1 MLHFLRWLYGDTRK
15 RPKIINSPYAKTWIY
30 STIRQPPGFYSDYG
44 VPFSGK
50 KGDPYHLRGRGYHLK
65 APTSSLKAPMLTLLV
80 RKSKQKAPTFTLLVR
95 KSEQKAPTF
104 TLLVRKSEQ
113 KAPTFTLLGSRPYL
127 RIQRRSFWV
136 ELRDCLKLIFSIQTG
151 IPLLFLF
158 LVFLRKMSN

>member
-1 MLHFLRWLYGDTRK
+1 MLHFLRWQYGDTRK

-104 TLLVRKSEQ
+104 TLL
-113 KAPTFTLLGSRPYL
+113 GSRPYL